1 MVQPFIQ
8 FPPQQHDEKGVQAC
22 HTEDKL
28 DHNHLGNKSVE
39 VTLTDCNYDNPWP
52 VDQTFFIYIIS
63 KTHGGA
69 TRIKSFENM
78 LLQAIRQM
86 TSGLQYKF
94 EFKTTFDEDEDEDRC
109 KGQYINISFEQDGY
123 DYTCGTGTRIYNPT
137 SEEEP
142 NVVLGS
148 KYFQKLI
155 SPNKYPYPNDKKPED
170 TNEGEETKEEET
182 EDQKYAR
189 L

>member
-1 MVQPFIQ
+1 MPDNKNSYTVGPNFDFVHIRQPGILGYMVQPFIQ

-86 TSGLQYKF
+86 TSGL
-94 EFKTTFDEDEDEDRC
+94 
-109 KGQYINISFEQDGY
+109 
-123 DYTCGTGTRIYNPT
+123 
-137 SEEEP
+137 
-142 NVVLGS
+142 
-148 KYFQKLI
+148 
-155 SPNKYPYPNDKKPED
+155 
-170 TNEGEETKEEET
+170 
-182 EDQKYAR
+182 
-189 L
+189 